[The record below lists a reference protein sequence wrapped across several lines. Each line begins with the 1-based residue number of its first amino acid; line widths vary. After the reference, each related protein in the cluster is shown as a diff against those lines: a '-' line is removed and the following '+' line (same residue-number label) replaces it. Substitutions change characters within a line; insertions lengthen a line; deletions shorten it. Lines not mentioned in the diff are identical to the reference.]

1 MSGNTIGEGLFEI
14 YHLLK
19 MLILSIENALNKN
32 TVRCERTSGTI
43 SNYVVHFRLHQAR
56 HQECDSDKKLNSTSS
71 VNIFFALLQAFDSL
85 VDTLSYMLTLNALN
99 ARSQLK
105 LYTEHSF
112 MPIKWFHG
120 MRLSVHG
127 CLCVSYGL
135 DFVYFF
141 FISTLFFSRLLVP
154 LVAFMANGLQL
165 FEKCIKL
172 SVFVSYYAYTR
183 IRLRIHIHMIK
194 LSLLTH
200 VCIVLALAKN
210 D

>member
-1 MSGNTIGEGLFEI
+1 
-14 YHLLK
+14 
-19 MLILSIENALNKN
+19 
-32 TVRCERTSGTI
+32 
-43 SNYVVHFRLHQAR
+43 
-56 HQECDSDKKLNSTSS
+56 
-71 VNIFFALLQAFDSL
+71 
-85 VDTLSYMLTLNALN
+85 
-99 ARSQLK
+99 
-105 LYTEHSF
+105 

-135 DFVYFF
+135 DFVHLCIF

-172 SVFVSYYAYTR
+172 SVFVSYYVYTC
-183 IRLRIHIHMIK
+183 IRLRIHIRMLK

-200 VCIVLALAKN
+200 VRIVLVLAKN
-210 D
+210 DSG